1 MNDPRETTVN
11 ATARNLIRRLT
22 AAIRTAVQVSRAA
35 RYMAL
40 NGPLQEQ
47 LNSGLLIQGST
58 YLRTLGLNDG
68 GVSSFR
74 SHYGKKVKA
83 AYRDN
88 NNGRTPLMA
97 WVQIDGRWMH
107 VCVYHPADPAL
118 RTGVAAYPRLADTV
132 RSAFAEAA

>member
-1 MNDPRETTVN
+1 MN
-11 ATARNLIRRLT
+11 ATARKLIARSLKAIRR
-22 AAIRTAVQVSRAA
+22 AVQVSRAI
-35 RYMAL
+35 RYATL

-47 LNSGLLIQGST
+47 LNSGQLIQAST

-68 GVSSFR
+68 GVASFR

-118 RTGVAAYPRLADTV
+118 RTGVTAYPRLADTV
-132 RSAFAEAA
+132 RASYQEAA

>member
-1 MNDPRETTVN
+1 MN
-11 ATARNLIRRLT
+11 ATARTQLRRLT
-22 AAIRTAVQVSRAA
+22 AAIRRAVQVSRHI
-35 RYMAL
+35 RYATL

-47 LNSGLLIQGST
+47 LNTGLLIQAST

-68 GVSSFR
+68 GVISFR

-83 AYRDN
+83 AYRAN
-88 NNGRTPLMA
+88 NNDRTPLMA

-107 VCVYHPADPAL
+107 VCVYAPADPAL
-118 RTGVAAYPRLADTV
+118 RAAVTAYPRLADTV